1 MTYNAD
7 DIDFALLLK
16 ARLGYSGTQCSSTL
30 STPECDWSA
39 GERSLLHDY
48 VLGEAH
54 RRGIPTTITGSQFTA
69 VKIPKKSLFSN
80 KPSIRSIFPNNN
92 NNNNFYNLSRSLTE
106 HRYSYSKPIIII
118 NEVSKTL

>member
-1 MTYNAD
+1 MTYTAD

-16 ARLGYSGTQCSSTL
+16 ARLGYSGSQCSSTL

-69 VKIPKKSLFSN
+69 VKIPKKSLFST

-92 NNNNFYNLSRSLTE
+92 FCNLSRSLTE